1 MKRGN
6 RAGSTLKIDVGIDGR
21 PLNEEDLLFRKK
33 NVDFTKTRFPEVN
46 FLNYKRKDV
55 KSSRD
60 LHI

>member
-55 KSSRD
+55 KS
-60 LHI
+60 